1 MENFQQQNET
11 ANSLELIIEKMNFSH
26 LPKVIEIE
34 NLSYPNPWSLHTFIN
49 EIQQNHLAYYV
60 VAKIK
65 EEVVGYAGLW
75 LIMEEVHLT
84 NIAVHP
90 KWRGKKI
97 AEKLL
102 VYLLLEAKKRNFK
115 WMTLEV
121 RESNTAAKKLYE
133 KFKFKIMG
141 RRDKYYL
148 DNNEAALIM
157 WSENLQDEN
166 YIKFVNSLLDNELKN
181 YENP

>member
-1 MENFQQQNET
+1 MENSQQQNEST
-11 ANSLELIIEKMNFSH
+11 TNFELIIEKMNFTH
-26 LPKVIEIE
+26 LPRVMEIE
-34 NLSYPNPWSLHTFIN
+34 NLSYPNPWSLHTFLN
-49 EIQQNHLAYYV
+49 EIQQNHLSYYV
-60 VAKIK
+60 VAKIN

-90 KWRGKKI
+90 DWRQKKT

-102 VYLLLEAKKRNFK
+102 MYLILEAKKRSFK

-133 KFKFKIMG
+133 KFKFKVMG
-141 RRDKYYL
+141 RREKYYI

-166 YIKFVNSLLDNELKN
+166 YIKNLFLIAEKN
-181 YENP
+181 NLNNDS

>member
-1 MENFQQQNET
+1 MENSQQQNEPVT
-11 ANSLELIIEKMNFSH
+11 NFELVIEKMNFSH
-26 LPKVIEIE
+26 LPRVMEIE
-34 NLSYPNPWSLHTFIN
+34 NLSYPNPWSLHTFLN
-49 EIQQNHLAYYV
+49 EIQQNHLSYYV
-60 VAKIK
+60 VAKIN

-90 KWRGKKI
+90 NWRQKKI

-102 VYLLLEAKKRNFK
+102 IYLILEAKKRNFK

-133 KFKFKIMG
+133 KFKFKVMG
-141 RRDKYYL
+141 RREKYYI

-166 YIKFVNSLLDNELKN
+166 YIKNLFLIAEKNNLNNDN
-181 YENP
+181 